1 MQDVMILA
9 ALSVVGRLTGA
20 KAPYTEALNIIKVRK
35 ASKRKSI

>member
-9 ALSVVGRLTGA
+9 ALSVVGRLIGA
-20 KAPYTEALNIIKVRK
+20 KAPYTEALNIIRPKK

>member
-1 MQDVMILA
+1 MILV

-20 KAPYTEALNIIKVRK
+20 KAPYTEALNIIEVRK